1 MQDKKYTRQLF
12 GVHQDLLTAPI
23 CNQFAWVS
31 RTIWIILDA
40 IAKAKN

>member
-12 GVHQDLLTAPI
+12 GVHQDSLTAPI
-23 CNQFAWVS
+23 CNQFA